1 MPVNGEIDSL
11 GRRKDALDAFLEKKV
26 AEGFTIETR
35 TDTHAIITEAG
46 QRFWRRVHRGGGF
59 RRHVVQVDE
68 DGAVTMS
75 AAEPRRS

>member
-1 MPVNGEIDSL
+1 MPVDGEIDPL
-11 GRRKDALDAFLEKKV
+11 GRRKNALDAFLERKV

-35 TDTHAIITEAG
+35 TETHAIITEAG
-46 QRFWRRVHRGGGF
+46 QRFWRRIHRGGEF

>member
-1 MPVNGEIDSL
+1 MPAQGEIDPL
-11 GRRKDALDAFLEKKV
+11 GRRQDALDDFLERKV

-46 QRFWRRVHRGGGF
+46 QPFWRRVHRGGGF

-75 AAEPRRS
+75 PAERRS

>member
-1 MPVNGEIDSL
+1 VDGEIDPL
-11 GRRKDALDAFLEKKV
+11 GRRKHALDAFLEKKI

-35 TDTHAIITEAG
+35 TDTHAVITEAG
-46 QRFWRRVHRGGGF
+46 QRLWRRIHRRGRF

-68 DGAVTMS
+68 AGVVTMS

>member
-1 MPVNGEIDSL
+1 MLANGEIDPL
-11 GRRKDALDAFLEKKV
+11 GMRKNALDAFLENKV

-59 RRHVVQVDE
+59 KRHVVQVDE
-68 DGAVTMS
+68 EGSVTMGT
-75 AAEPRRS
+75 AEPRRS

>member
-1 MPVNGEIDSL
+1 MPADGEIDPL
-11 GRRKDALDAFLEKKV
+11 GMRKNALDAFLEKKV

-46 QRFWRRVHRGGGF
+46 QRFWRRVPRGGGF
-59 RRHVVQVDE
+59 KRHVVQVDE
-68 DGAVTMS
+68 GGSVTMS

>member
-1 MPVNGEIDSL
+1 MPVDGEIDPL
-11 GRRKDALDAFLEKKV
+11 GRRENALDAFLERKV

-75 AAEPRRS
+75 PAEPRRS

>member
-1 MPVNGEIDSL
+1 MPVDGDIDPL
-11 GRRKDALDAFLEKKV
+11 GRRKNALDAYLEKKV

-35 TDTHAIITEAG
+35 TDTHAIITDAG
-46 QRFWRRVHRGGGF
+46 QHFWRRVHRGGGF